1 MDLGVRG
8 KTALVTG
15 ASSGIG
21 EAVALGLAAEGA
33 RVAVAARR
41 LDHLERVVKE
51 ARAAGAD
58 DAAAFALDLTDD
70 ASVASLLER
79 VRAQFGDV
87 DVLVLNGGG
96 PTPGP
101 FEKMTLE
108 DWDAAYRSTLRSMV
122 QLAHGAVERMQS
134 RGWGRI
140 VALTSSSVEQPI
152 PGLALSNSFRVA
164 LVGAL
169 KTLAG
174 EVAKGGVTVN
184 CIATGRVRTERLREL
199 YADDAAIDRA
209 AAAEVP
215 IGRVAS
221 PAEFAPLVVFLCSD
235 PAGYVTGQTIAI
247 DGGLIRGI
255 FG

>member
-8 KTALVTG
+8 KTALITG

-21 EAVALGLAAEGA
+21 EAVALRLASEGA

-41 LDHLERVVKE
+41 TDRLGRIVKE

-58 DAAAFALDLTDD
+58 DAAAFALDLGDD
-70 ASVASLLER
+70 VSVGSLLER

-87 DVLVLNGGG
+87 DILVLNGGG

-101 FEKMTLE
+101 FEKMALR
-108 DWDAAYRSTLRSMV
+108 DWDAGYRSTLRSMV
-122 QLAHGAVERMQS
+122 QLAHDAVERMQS

-152 PGLALSNSFRVA
+152 PGLVLSNSLRVA

-174 EVAKGGVTVN
+174 EVAKDGVTVN

-199 YADDAAIDRA
+199 YEDDAAIDRA
-209 AAAEVP
+209 AAVEVP

-221 PAEFAPLVVFLCSD
+221 PAEFAPMVVFLCSD